1 MRRSVAA
8 TAVIIVAIA
17 VACAKPSQFDR
28 LIADEQWN
36 DAAKEFSAD
45 SALYTKE
52 DALYRA
58 GTLFG
63 TPGRPTYD
71 PERARQL
78 FATLLSR
85 FPNTTHRDDARA
97 RMLLLD
103 EVLRMRQQAMQRE
116 HDLETQIAALTKQTR
131 DLRTRADSVS
141 TASDSLRSAVVRIDA
156 DRRDKESQLQALRR
170 ELQRLKEI
178 DLKPRPPGKA

>member
-1 MRRSVAA
+1 LLAA
-8 TAVIIVAIA
+8 SATIAAVI
-17 VACAKPSQFDR
+17 VACARPSQFDR

-36 DAAKEFSAD
+36 DAAKEFASD

-52 DALYRA
+52 DALFRA

-85 FPNTTHRDDARA
+85 FPNTPHKDDAKA

-103 EVLRMRQQAMQRE
+103 EVLRMRQEAMQRE
-116 HDLETQIAALTKQTR
+116 HDLEGQIAALTKQTR
-131 DLRTRADSVS
+131 DLRARSDSIAAS
-141 TASDSLRSAVVRIDA
+141 SDSLRSAIVRLDA
-156 DRRDKESQLQALRR
+156 DRRDKEAQLQSLRR

-178 DLKPRPPGKA
+178 DLRPRPPGKA